1 MAKKIERI
9 GETNY
14 NKYGSKMTIIEYKD
28 VHNLVVEFENGY
40 KIKAQYTQFKKG
52 NIISPYDKTIF
63 NIGYLGEGKY
73 KTSIDNEHTLQYL
86 YWSRMMCRCYSSI
99 PKKSHKTYKDCL
111 VCEEWLNF
119 QNFAEWFDKNYYEID
134 EGRMELDKDILVKGN
149 KIYSPE
155 ACIFVP
161 KRINTLFVKCDTNRG
176 EYPIGVNWH
185 KGQERFVSRCQTL
198 EKRISLG
205 YYDTPEEAFEVYKT
219 FKENYIKQVADEYK
233 NQIPKELYD
242 ALYRY
247 KVEITD

>member
-86 YWSRMMCRCYSSI
+86 YLI
-99 PKKSHKTYKDCL
+99 PFFLHLSHN
-111 VCEEWLNF
+111 NF
-119 QNFAEWFDKNYYEID
+119 YQTIRQNFENLTILHI
-134 EGRMELDKDILVKGN
+134 LDNLYMFCV
-149 KIYSPE
+149 
-155 ACIFVP
+155 IF
-161 KRINTLFVKCDTNRG
+161 
-176 EYPIGVNWH
+176 
-185 KGQERFVSRCQTL
+185 
-198 EKRISLG
+198 
-205 YYDTPEEAFEVYKT
+205 
-219 FKENYIKQVADEYK
+219 
-233 NQIPKELYD
+233 
-242 ALYRY
+242 
-247 KVEITD
+247 